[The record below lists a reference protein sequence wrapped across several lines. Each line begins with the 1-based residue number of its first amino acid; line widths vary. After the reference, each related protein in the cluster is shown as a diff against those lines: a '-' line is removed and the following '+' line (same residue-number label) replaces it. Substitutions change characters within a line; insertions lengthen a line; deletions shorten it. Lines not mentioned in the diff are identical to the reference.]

1 MTLIDRYLLTTW
13 IKVYLIC
20 YISLAGLY
28 VVIDAFSNLDELLR
42 YGPAHGGVLVL
53 LAKYYAPR
61 LLTFFDYTS
70 GILSVIASL
79 FTLVWLQSTQELTA
93 LVAAGI
99 RKGRIVA
106 PLIVAAMFV
115 SALATANREL
125 LIPEFRGPLSRN
137 FQDLDGTAAK
147 KVQPQWDL
155 ETNLQI
161 NGQNSFAKRQEIEK
175 PRIQLP
181 QELASFGTA
190 LIAERGFFRPAEG
203 DRPAG
208 ILLEEVI
215 RPAGTDKRPSA
226 KIGEK
231 TVVFSPSDTPWL
243 KPRELFVVTNIHF
256 ELLSANQLWRQLAS
270 TTELVAGLANPSL
283 DYGPDVR
290 LAVHRRLLKPL
301 VDITLLLLGLP
312 LILTGEN
319 RNVWWAI
326 ALCLLVI
333 GAYFGVELACHSAGT
348 HLLLRPGVAAWIPLL
363 IFLTLAAF
371 LSDPLR
377 NE

>member
-1 MTLIDRYLLTTW
+1 MTLIDRYILTTW

-70 GILSVIASL
+70 GILAVIASL

-106 PLIVAAMFV
+106 PLIVAAMV
-115 SALATANREL
+115 VAAIATVNREL

-137 FQDLDGTAAK
+137 FQDLDGTAAR

-161 NGQNSFAKRQEIEK
+161 NGQNSFAKRQEIDK

-181 QELASFGTA
+181 QELASYGSA
-190 LIAERGFFRPAEG
+190 LVAERGLFRAAEG

-208 ILLEEVI
+208 ILLEEVT
-215 RPAGTDKRPSA
+215 RPAGADKRASA

-231 TVVFSPSDTPWL
+231 TIIYSPSDTPWL
-243 KPRELFVVTNIHF
+243 KPKELFVVTNIHF
-256 ELLSANQLWRQLAS
+256 ELLSANALWRQLAA

-301 VDITLLLLGLP
+301 VDMTLLLLGLP
-312 LILTGEN
+312 LILGGEN

-326 ALCLLVI
+326 ALCLLII

-348 HLLLRPGVAAWIPLL
+348 HLLVRAPLAAWIPLL
-363 IFLTLAAF
+363 IFLPIAAF
-371 LSDPLR
+371 LSEPMR